1 MAIQDNDEFIL
12 NRKGKTFKAK
22 AKDIDGY
29 NDTTDKTP
37 KDGELFVSNKDES
50 VKVKK
55 FSANQGGNSSITFKD
70 GVTINNNGQVILDA
84 KWFED
89 NGYNANNGNLM
100 VSDGNNTKKAFSA
113 NQAGQS
119 TIEFTN
125 AKVTKSGTT
134 VKVEIKNGADATID
148 WDDIDGKPKCFDPC
162 DHKHDWEDLKDPPWE
177 DFPVCDD
184 VLEWNDSNKCWK
196 INYNKLKKALGI

>member
-1 MAIQDNDEFIL
+1 MAIQDNDEFLL

-22 AKDIDGY
+22 AKDIDDY
-29 NDTTDKTP
+29 NQTTDKTA
-37 KDGELFVSNKDES
+37 KDGELFVVNHDAS

-55 FSANQGGNSSITFKD
+55 FSANQGANSSITFKD

-84 KWFED
+84 DWFED
-89 NGYNANNGNLM
+89 NGYNANNGRLM
-100 VSDGNNTKKAFSA
+100 VSDGNNTRKAFSA
-113 NQAGQS
+113 NQADES

-134 VKVEIKNGADATID
+134 VKVEIQNGGDATVD
-148 WDDIDGKPKCFDPC
+148 WDDIDNKPKCFDPC
-162 DHKHDWEDLKDPPWE
+162 KHKHDWDALNDPPWE

-184 VLEWNDSNKCWK
+184 VLEWDKSNECWK